1 MATVKSFVNLGEL
14 ACVRQIRNHDFAC
27 PPSHIEQFVSA
38 LLCLRDTAAL
48 QHLGLGMAK
57 CALQLNFK

>member
-1 MATVKSFVNLGEL
+1 MTLL
-14 ACVRQIRNHDFAC
+14 A

-38 LLCLRDTAAL
+38 LLYLRDTAAL

>member
-38 LLCLRDTAAL
+38 LLYLRDTAAL
-48 QHLGLGMAK
+48 KEALGIRYGQMCLAVE
-57 CALQLNFK
+57 F